1 MDVQTAAPAGS
12 ADQSDAWASIIN
24 FSSGKRQ
31 QIVVSFIAYL
41 LSIAFVSSF
50 YVMGFVPTTLF
61 VGLIG
66 FAVLNHLVLFV
77 LYKVG
82 WLGKF
87 TDSETTLVQLL
98 IGSVGH
104 FVVYAAV
111 PEIRSLV
118 FLNHNILFL
127 IGMAWLSYDQLKW
140 LWAFCSV
147 GYMLTLVVLTFVARV
162 GLDQVEIVY
171 CLSFVVLSAWFV
183 GLAGYINVIRDSLA
197 NKNNELLFTLDQV
210 NHLAVHDDL
219 TKVFNRRYIGDK
231 MQEELHRYVRTG
243 SKFCVL
249 MIDLDFFKH
258 VNDTLGHLAGDRVLI
273 KCCEICQAELREV
286 DILGRFGGE
295 EFIVVMP
302 ASDIDGACI
311 AAERIRAGVAR
322 YDFREIQLDTTLT
335 VSIGVAEVQP
345 KDSVELLIARADS
358 ALYRAKDSGRN
369 CIVIADAEYQQLD
382 PPNRVAM
389 GKS

>member
-1 MDVQTAAPAGS
+1 MDVQNMAPSGS
-12 ADQSDAWASIIN
+12 ADQENEWVSLIH

-31 QIVVSFIAYL
+31 QLIVSFIAYVI
-41 LSIAFVSSF
+41 SIAFVTSF
-50 YVMGFVPTTLF
+50 YLMGFAPVTLLT
-61 VGLIG
+61 GLAC
-66 FAVLNHLVLFV
+66 FAVLNHVVLYV
-77 LYKVG
+77 LYKAG
-82 WLGKF
+82 WLGNF
-87 TDSETTLVQLL
+87 TDSTTTFVQLL
-98 IGSVGH
+98 VGSIGH
-104 FVVYAAV
+104 FLVYAVV
-111 PEIRSLV
+111 PEIRPLV
-118 FLNHNILFL
+118 FMNHNMLFL

-140 LWAFCSV
+140 LWAFSSV
-147 GYMLTLVVLTFVARV
+147 GYMLTLVVLTFAMKVELAHI
-162 GLDQVEIVY
+162 EIVY
-171 CLSFVVLSAWFV
+171 CLSYLVLSAWFV

-197 NKNNELLFTLDQV
+197 IKNNELLHSLDQV

-243 SKFCVL
+243 SKFCLL
-249 MIDLDFFKH
+249 MIDLDFFKQ

-302 ASDIDGACI
+302 ASDIGGACI

-322 YDFREIQLDTTLT
+322 YDFREIQLETTLT

-369 CIVIADAEYQQLD
+369 CIVVADAEYQQVVS
-382 PPNRVAM
+382 PNRVAV